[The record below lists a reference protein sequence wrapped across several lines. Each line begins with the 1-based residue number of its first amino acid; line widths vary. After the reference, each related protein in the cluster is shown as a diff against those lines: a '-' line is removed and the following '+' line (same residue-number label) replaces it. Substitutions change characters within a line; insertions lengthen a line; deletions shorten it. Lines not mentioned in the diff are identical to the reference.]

1 MFVKV
6 IKVLW
11 LIAAFAVLFVTL
23 YAFDGKPNSDVW
35 VFLIWMM
42 LILSFPASLAVSL
55 AHMLIGTCFSVTI
68 ETSYVSLALEWSAYF
83 ALGYIQWF
91 VFLPYLIRKIIS
103 IRKQF

>member
-1 MFVKV
+1 MKV

-11 LIAAFAVLFVTL
+11 FVAALCVLLVTL
-23 YAFDGKPNSDVW
+23 YAFDGKPNSDIW
-35 VFLIWMM
+35 IFLTWMM

-55 AHMLIGTCFSVTI
+55 AHMLIGTYFSVTI
-68 ETSYVSLALEWSAYF
+68 EASYVSLALEWSAYF

-91 VFLPYLIRKIIS
+91 MFLPYLIRKISS